1 MIKDIMN
8 NEQHLIIPTVPTMA
22 SSTTTPPPFP
32 FKQFLSHSLPDYD
45 HEWNVIIIK
54 MIITSVIF
62 LVIIPT
68 LLKPMFKKST
78 SSSNINRG
86 DDNANA
92 NATTSVSQTTTVING
107 KKSKQKHSKQN
118 KCNTNNT
125 INDTS
130 HNDKTDAYTNS
141 GEVPSIILVIINII
155 YLSILFLFV
164 ALSPNNITTSRHVY
178 QAPLLS
184 KSECQLIINMA
195 NHAAQRNTIQAE
207 KEISSIPTFL
217 DDADMDE
224 EIMNQKKKLD
234 SLLSSPPG
242 WRKDR
247 HQSYTTTDL
256 NTVIDFTNEDLKQIS
271 TLLHSRLSPIL
282 EKIYGVSRDSIR
294 ANDMFVVRYDADFG
308 QNSLAR
314 HTDSSH
320 ISFNVLLNDEFEGGG
335 TRYHDS
341 MRGEYYDAKPKPGDV
356 LINNAMVSH
365 EGLATTK
372 G

>member
-1 MIKDIMN
+1 M
-8 NEQHLIIPTVPTMA
+8 T
-22 SSTTTPPPFP
+22 SSTSTTLPPPFP
-32 FKQFLSHSLPDYD
+32 FELFLSHSLPDYD
-45 HEWNVIIIK
+45 HEWNIIIVK

-68 LLKPMFKKST
+68 LLKALFTKST
-78 SSSNINRG
+78 KSPANIKSDSSNM
-86 DDNANA
+86 
-92 NATTSVSQTTTVING
+92 TTQVSLTTTVMNDK
-107 KKSKQKHSKQN
+107 KKSKQKHSKKKSETKTTSN
-118 KCNTNNT
+118 LTSSSHDGD
-125 INDTS
+125 DTK
-130 HNDKTDAYTNS
+130 NACIDGGD
-141 GEVPSIILVIINII
+141 VPSILLILINII
-155 YLSILFLFV
+155 YIFILFLFI
-164 ALSPNNITTSRHVY
+164 ATSPNNITTSRHVY

-184 KSECQLIINMA
+184 KAECQLIIDMA
-195 NHAAQRNTIQAE
+195 NRAAQRNAIQAE
-207 KEISSIPTFL
+207 KDLASIPTFL
-217 DDADMDE
+217 DDANVNEELMD
-224 EIMNQKKKLD
+224 QKKKLD

-256 NTVIDFTNEDLKQIS
+256 NTVIDFTKDDLKQIS

-335 TRYHDS
+335 TRYHDLV
-341 MRGEYYDAKPKPGDV
+341 RGTYYDAKPKPGDV

-372 G
+372 GKMFPSILLE